1 MRKLVVFKVIPM
13 INPDG
18 VIFGN
23 YRTSLSGKDLNRM
36 FRAKNQDLIPE
47 VSELK
52 CFIKRL
58 KYEQKFKITYFLDF
72 HGHSLKKNVFFYG
85 PEYDIWSIKY

>member
-1 MRKLVVFKVIPM
+1 MRKNVVFKVIPM

-58 KYEQKFKITYFLDF
+58 KY
-72 HGHSLKKNVFFYG
+72 
-85 PEYDIWSIKY
+85 